1 MTLRQVLRL
10 RLQKVTVPTEQ
21 TGDDKLY
28 HYFQQKFNGIPVFA
42 QEDSNG
48 EWYVSVFEYNCR
60 FYTYRS
66 AKQLID
72 LISCKGTNYD
82 HNSLHL

>member
-1 MTLRQVLRL
+1 MTLREVLRL
-10 RLQKVTVPTEQ
+10 KLRKVTVPTDQ

-28 HYFQQKFNGIPVFA
+28 HFFEDEFNGIPVLA
-42 QEDSNG
+42 QQDERG
-48 EWYVSVFEYNCR
+48 EWYVSVFDYNCR

-72 LISCKGTNYD
+72 LISCKGVNFEQY
-82 HNSLHL
+82 